1 MKPHLLTT
9 VLALASLMA
18 CTEGGPSPERDA
30 RLVEIMDLE
39 DQRSPTAELGDLLIA
54 LEDRDP
60 AVVRV
65 AVRGLGRLERP
76 ELLDD
81 LSLLLD
87 HRAPSV
93 RAEAANAVAQATYGR
108 PSERALELLRA
119 RVGEEDDPAVRRAL
133 AHSLGRL
140 WVAEDEDVD
149 RRVASILE
157 LGSIGSAETTEG
169 VALGLYYLML
179 RTRGEEPSHE
189 RARSWLE
196 EHMADPDVG
205 VRRITVITL
214 NGLGDVPAPVVDRLL
229 GDEDAQ
235 VRLRALALLGPEGD
249 GPAKARSA
257 LTDPDGGVRAAA
269 LRSVARF
276 GTPQEVCEAA
286 LSSLDDSDM
295 HVQVAALDVLSTPC
309 PDRSEQVESL
319 EGIAS
324 GITGTSARDW
334 HPSAHALVSL
344 ATVSPE
350 RAAPLVESFARH
362 ENYFVQ
368 AYGAR
373 AAGLVGNVP
382 LLRELA
388 SYGHPNVRTV
398 TARALV
404 DLTGREADDVLLRLL
419 AVQDPQLVLTAARFL
434 EGSSLG
440 REVLVAS
447 LSALDG
453 LTNLRRET
461 TRDPRMEL
469 LARIREYGTRMIA
482 PRMRR
487 YLRDMD
493 PLVAAEVAD
502 MLSEW
507 QGEPVVAAPLP
518 APRERFPGAEELNRM
533 RSVSVVLQMVPGEIE
548 IRLFPDEA
556 PTNAA
561 RFLRMAERG
570 YFDGLTFHRVVS
582 NFVIQGGSPN
592 ANEYAGDAAF
602 SRDELGL
609 RSHRRGTVGVSTRG
623 RDTGDGQIFINTV
636 DNFRLDHDYTILGEV
651 VRGMEVVDAVREGD
665 VILQARVEG

>member
-1 MKPHLLTT
+1 
-9 VLALASLMA
+9 
-18 CTEGGPSPERDA
+18 
-30 RLVEIMDLE
+30 
-39 DQRSPTAELGDLLIA
+39 
-54 LEDRDP
+54 
-60 AVVRV
+60 
-65 AVRGLGRLERP
+65 
-76 ELLDD
+76 
-81 LSLLLD
+81 
-87 HRAPSV
+87 
-93 RAEAANAVAQATYGR
+93 
-108 PSERALELLRA
+108 
-119 RVGEEDDPAVRRAL
+119 
-133 AHSLGRL
+133 
-140 WVAEDEDVD
+140 
-149 RRVASILE
+149 
-157 LGSIGSAETTEG
+157 
-169 VALGLYYLML
+169 
-179 RTRGEEPSHE
+179 
-189 RARSWLE
+189 
-196 EHMADPDVG
+196 
-205 VRRITVITL
+205 
-214 NGLGDVPAPVVDRLL
+214 
-229 GDEDAQ
+229 
-235 VRLRALALLGPEGD
+235 
-249 GPAKARSA
+249 
-257 LTDPDGGVRAAA
+257 
-269 LRSVARF
+269 
-276 GTPQEVCEAA
+276 
-286 LSSLDDSDM
+286 
-295 HVQVAALDVLSTPC
+295 
-309 PDRSEQVESL
+309 
-319 EGIAS
+319 
-324 GITGTSARDW
+324 
-334 HPSAHALVSL
+334 
-344 ATVSPE
+344 
-350 RAAPLVESFARH
+350 
-362 ENYFVQ
+362 
-368 AYGAR
+368 
-373 AAGLVGNVP
+373 
-382 LLRELA
+382 
-388 SYGHPNVRTV
+388 
-398 TARALV
+398 
-404 DLTGREADDVLLRLL
+404 LRLL